1 MLPSQS
7 AEVILTFEPEDLSP
21 PILDNPFIKSNKI
34 DKIDQ
39 VDFLFKYLELVFC
52 PGCGTSHHR
61 SS

>member
-39 VDFLFKYLELVFC
+39 PIWGERGIRIYIYIYMQMYV
-52 PGCGTSHHR
+52 
-61 SS
+61 